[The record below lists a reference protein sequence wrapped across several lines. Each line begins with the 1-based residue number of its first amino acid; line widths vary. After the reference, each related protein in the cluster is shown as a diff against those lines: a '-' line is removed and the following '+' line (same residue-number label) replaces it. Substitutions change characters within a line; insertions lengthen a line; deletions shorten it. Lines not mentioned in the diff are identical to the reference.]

1 MAENYLHSKPLIG
14 VVLGDAAGIGPEIVV
29 KTVAKGE
36 LLQYAQPI
44 IVGDERVLKRG
55 MEIAKVSFDY
65 KVASNIEEAVKLSG
79 IVVLDTKSL
88 DGYSI
93 ELGEVN
99 SLCGKDSATNV
110 GACVE
115 YCKQGLIEGISFA
128 PNNKKA
134 MKLAGFSL
142 NGAIDLLANFFEFKG
157 NRGELNVLDH
167 VFWTSRV
174 TSHIPIKDV
183 SQNLTITG
191 ILNSVDLVHK
201 TLKRAGINNPRI
213 AVAALNPHAGE
224 GGTCGLEEIEIINPA
239 VEQLKQ
245 NGINVQGPFPADT
258 LFIKLFNGE
267 FDVAVTMFHDQGQI
281 AMKLKGFDNGVT
293 VMAGLP
299 YPVTTCSHGTG
310 FDVAGKGV
318 ANPGAWENAFILAAK
333 MASIERMNMV
343 GVNEYRSFLRS
354 DNG

>member
-1 MAENYLHSKPLIG
+1 MLENHLQCKPVIG
-14 VVLGDAAGIGPEIVV
+14 VTMGDAAGIGPEIVA
-29 KTVAKGE
+29 KTVAKGVLE
-36 LLQYAQPI
+36 QYAQPI

-55 MEIAKVSFDY
+55 MESAGVSFDY
-65 KVASNIEEAVKLSG
+65 KVASTIEEAVKLSG
-79 IVVLDTKSL
+79 IVLLDTKAL
-88 DGYSI
+88 DAYSI
-93 ELGEVN
+93 ELGKV
-99 SLCGKDSATNV
+99 STLCGKDSATNI
-110 GACVE
+110 GMCVE
-115 YCKQGLIEGISFA
+115 YCKQGLLDGICFA

-142 NGAIDLLANFFEFKG
+142 HGAIDLLSNFFEFKG
-157 NRGELNVLDH
+157 DRGELNVLDH
-167 VFWTSRV
+167 AFWTSRV

-183 SQNLTITG
+183 SQNLSITG

-201 TLKRAGINNPRI
+201 TLKRAGVNNPRI
-213 AVAALNPHAGE
+213 AIAALNPHAGE

-245 NGINVQGPFPADT
+245 NGINVGGPFPADT

-267 FDVAVTMFHDQGQI
+267 FDVAVTMYHDQGQI

-299 YPVTTCSHGTG
+299 YAVTTCSHGTG

-318 ANPGAWENAFILAAK
+318 ANSGAWENAYIMAAK
-333 MASIERMNMV
+333 MAGIDRTN
-343 GVNEYRSFLRS
+343 RA
-354 DNG
+354 NG